1 MTTEAISVI
10 LEKAWELNSRALIYV
25 RNELRYN
32 ISKDDYD
39 WKIYDDI
46 TILCIYNRITNAEY
60 YIDAEYIS
68 EIDIEDDSSGD

>member
-10 LEKAWELNSRALIYV
+10 LEKAWEYDSRALIYV
-25 RNELRYN
+25 RNELRYS

-46 TILCIYNRITNAEY
+46 TILCIYNKTTNAEY

-68 EIDIEDDSSGD
+68 EIDIEDDSRRD

>member
-46 TILCIYNRITNAEY
+46 TILCIYNRNTNAEY

-68 EIDIEDDSSGD
+68 EIDIEDDPSGD

>member
-10 LEKAWELNSRALIYV
+10 LEKAWEYDSRALIYV

-39 WKIYDDI
+39 WKVYDDI
-46 TILCIYNRITNAEY
+46 TILCIYNKRTDAEY

-68 EIDIEDDSSGD
+68 EIDIEDNPNG